1 MSTTA
6 NEWEYTQKKKKS
18 AAVTEFMVILHL
30 TVNLYFFL
38 NPKPS
43 AISRTPFLVKKSP
56 KRLCQILKKS
66 LGLLVKNTVPLDQ
79 PTVSNLDF
87 KIKRWLEE
95 RKNCVKSKYLLG
107 VKIKVCFL
115 IDKCCTLS
123 KRFFMGALGALVV
136 VVVQILN

>member
-6 NEWEYTQKKKKS
+6 NEWEYTQKKKKRALQS
-18 AAVTEFMVILHL
+18 Q
-30 TVNLYFFL
+30 NLWSFCINGKFVLFF

-43 AISRTPFLVKKSP
+43 AISRTPFLVKKSL
-56 KRLCQILKKS
+56 KCLCQILKKS
-66 LGLLVKNTVPLDQ
+66 LGLQVKNTVPLDQ

-87 KIKRWLEE
+87 KVKRWLEE

-115 IDKCCTLS
+115 IEKCCTLS
-123 KRFFMGALGALVV
+123 KRFFMGVLGALVV

>member
-18 AAVTEFMVILHL
+18 AAVAEFMVILHL
-30 TVNLYFFL
+30 TVNLYFFF

-66 LGLLVKNTVPLDQ
+66 LGLAYWWRIQ
-79 PTVSNLDF
+79 
-87 KIKRWLEE
+87 
-95 RKNCVKSKYLLG
+95 YL
-107 VKIKVCFL
+107 
-115 IDKCCTLS
+115 
-123 KRFFMGALGALVV
+123 
-136 VVVQILN
+136 

>member
-6 NEWEYTQKKKKS
+6 NEIYTKEKKECCS
-18 AAVTEFMVILHL
+18 HRIYGHFAL
-30 TVNLYFFL
+30 TVNLYFFFS
-38 NPKPS
+38 PKPS

-66 LGLLVKNTVPLDQ
+66 LGLQVKNTVPLDQ

-87 KIKRWLEE
+87 KVKRWLEE

-123 KRFFMGALGALVV
+123 KRFFMGVLGALVV

>member
-6 NEWEYTQKKKKS
+6 NEWEYTQKKKRALQS
-18 AAVTEFMVILHL
+18 Q
-30 TVNLYFFL
+30 NLWSFCINGKFVLFFL

-56 KRLCQILKKS
+56 KHLCQILKKS
-66 LGLLVKNTVPLDQ
+66 LGLQAKNTVLLDQ

-87 KIKRWLEE
+87 KVKRWLEE

-123 KRFFMGALGALVV
+123 KRFFMGVLGALVV